1 MYDIACRGAGMDPLR
16 ACSFQEPA
24 SLMPNRANASQL
36 KIAIGNGDSA
46 SGLINLRKEKKNV
59 LQQQSEA
66 K

>member
-1 MYDIACRGAGMDPLR
+1 MDPLR

-36 KIAIGNGDSA
+36 KIAIGNGGSA
-46 SGLINLRKEKKNV
+46 SGLINLRKEKKKCSAATV
-59 LQQQSEA
+59 RSKVEYM